1 MRGILMRIEKISFQ
15 NFRKYVDTSI
25 NFKKDSNDLHVI
37 VAENGAGKTTFLN
50 AMTWCLYNQEPKIRD
65 NDDALP
71 TLNTEVSNNS
81 NKDVEVASVAITV
94 SADDD
99 SKLIFKRSD
108 FYKIHSIHSDFYK
121 NNGKREEWI
130 DQEFIVTESQ
140 DSEHLVHRQ
149 KDECDLLVAS
159 FIPEAIKEFF
169 FFDGEQLENYFL
181 ISSAVKN
188 QVFTLS
194 NIYLLDE
201 MERRINDRLT
211 ELRRQGNPNSG
222 ADKKLKEYNERK
234 NFLDSEE
241 KRYGNLKAAYESKVN
256 ELNELMKLLGSAP
269 SIKNLEKIRN
279 EKISQ
284 RDNINEIIQSKKEEL
299 NSHIIK
305 EAPKILAKNAFI
317 NSLKLIKESQD
328 TSYIYPIDES
338 ILLDS
343 IKDHSCKVCDRKI
356 DDELMDYLKSKK
368 AKLYLISPEDK
379 ILSDNKKY
387 FNNFKD
393 VTFSYLKKEKS
404 LHKEIS
410 DNEEIV
416 EVLETEIKGY
426 YDTIKVNE
434 HLRENIN
441 RRDELVSILPDK
453 KSELD
458 SLKNNILDLKKEVKK
473 LHEEYLK
480 LLEDEEE
487 YREITA
493 KIKLCLDA
501 LNVIFDVKEEMMTE
515 TKIDI
520 QKSTND
526 KFFSLIRKS
535 KTYGKIIIDDNYEVK
550 LFDDDGRPASSTAS
564 ASEVELLALSFILA
578 IHSVSGFESPLV
590 VDTLL
595 ARTSGEQRFNVAQSC
610 LNVSDEKQILLF
622 LIEEEYSSP
631 VKQLYKENHV
641 NEYVLKELDSE
652 KEIKIGRV

>member
-1 MRGILMRIEKISFQ
+1 MRIEEISFQ

-25 NFKKDSNDLHVI
+25 NFKKDSSDLHVI

-50 AMTWCLYNQEPKIRD
+50 AMTWCLYNQEPKIRN

-71 TLNTEVSNNS
+71 TLNTDVSNNS
-81 NKDVEVASVAITV
+81 DNDVEVASVSITV
-94 SADDD
+94 SSGDD

-108 FYKIHSIHSDFYK
+108 IYKIHSIHSDFYK
-121 NNGKREEWI
+121 NNAKREEWI

-140 DSEHLVHRQ
+140 GSEHLVHRK

-181 ISSAVKN
+181 ISSAVKD

-201 MERRINDRLT
+201 MERRINERLT

-222 ADKKLKEYNERK
+222 ADEKLKEYNKRK

-241 KRYGNLKAAYESKVN
+241 KRYGNLKAAYESKEN
-256 ELNELMKLLGSAP
+256 ELKELMKLLGSAP

-284 RDNINEIIQSKKEEL
+284 RDNINETIQSKKEEL

-317 NSLKLIKESQD
+317 DSLKLINESQD
-328 TSYIYPIDES
+328 NSYIYPIDES

-356 DDELMDYLKSKK
+356 DDELIDYLKSKK

-393 VTFSYLKKEKS
+393 VTISYLKKERS

-410 DNEEIV
+410 DNEGIV

-434 HLRENIN
+434 HLRENID

-458 SLKNNILDLKKEVKK
+458 SLKDNISDLKKEVKK
-473 LHEEYLK
+473 LHQEYLK

-535 KTYGKIIIDDNYEVK
+535 KTYGEIIIDDNYEVK
-550 LFDDDGRPASSTAS
+550 LFDEDGRPASSTAS

-610 LNVSDEKQILLF
+610 LNVSDKKQILLF
-622 LIEEEYSSP
+622 LIDEEYSSP

-641 NEYVLKELDSE
+641 NEYVLKESNSE